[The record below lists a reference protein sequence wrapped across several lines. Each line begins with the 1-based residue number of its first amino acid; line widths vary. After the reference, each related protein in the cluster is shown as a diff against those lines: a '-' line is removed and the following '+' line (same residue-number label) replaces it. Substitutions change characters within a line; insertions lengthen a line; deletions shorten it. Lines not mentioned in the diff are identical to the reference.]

1 MAINQQEALSCVKL
15 LVCIARAD
23 REFADEERQALGD
36 AFGGLTLPSGITA
49 DGLIG
54 GEYAVDALIADIKS
68 QDGRDAAYS
77 ACFTMA
83 YADGKYHPEEQV
95 ILEKLEKAW
104 EVPKEKKGLFG
115 RIFQETKDT
124 VSFTAIK
131 PIADPK
137 KREAEINEDVMK
149 YSILAG
155 TLGLFPIPIAK
166 LATELAVVGVMG
178 KMVRDI
184 GQYWGRET
192 NKEGVKQLLAGMGAG
207 QAGRIAVNTLLG
219 FIPGIGSV
227 VPAATNFAATW
238 AVGRVANQYY
248 AVGGKMDAKTL
259 RDAFRL
265 RQGEGREAYEKHK
278 ATIQARANANK
289 VSLDKLATEYK
300 AGKITQADYER
311 RVLELR

>member
-1 MAINQQEALSCVKL
+1 MAVNQEEALSCVKL
-15 LVCIARAD
+15 LVCIAKAD
-23 REFADEERQALGD
+23 GDFGGEEKQAFQD
-36 AFGGLTLPSGITA
+36 ALAGLTLPKGVTA
-49 DGLIG
+49 DSLIAG
-54 GEYAVDALIADIKS
+54 QYAVEALVAEIKS
-68 QDGRDAAYS
+68 QEGRDAAYS

-83 YADGKYHPEEQV
+83 YADGKYHPEEQK
-95 ILEKLEKAW
+95 ILERLEKAW

-166 LATELAVVGVMG
+166 IATELAVVGVMG

-192 NKEGVKQLLAGMGAG
+192 TKEGVRQLLAGMGAG

-248 AVGGKMDAKTL
+248 ASGAKMDAKTL
-259 RDAFRL
+259 KDAFRL
-265 RQGEGREAYEKHK
+265 RQKEGREAYEKNKGAVEAKAKANK
-278 ATIQARANANK
+278 AT
-289 VSLDKLATEYK
+289 LDALAADYK
-300 AGKITQADYER
+300 AGKITQAEYER
-311 RVLELR
+311 RVLELK

>member
-1 MAINQQEALSCVKL
+1 MAVNQQEALSCVKL
-15 LVCIARAD
+15 LVCIAGAD
-23 REFADEERQALGD
+23 GEIAAEERDTLQDAL
-36 AFGGLTLPSGITA
+36 AGLSLPAGVTA
-49 DGLIG
+49 KSLLDGR
-54 GEYAVDALIADIKS
+54 YVVDELIADIKT
-68 QDGRDAAYS
+68 QEGRDAAYS

-83 YADGKYHPEEQV
+83 YADGKYHAEEQK

-124 VSFTAIK
+124 VSLTAIK

-166 LATELAVVGVMG
+166 IATELAVVGVMG

-192 NKEGVKQLLAGMGAG
+192 SKDAVRQLLAGMGAG
-207 QAGRIAVNTLLG
+207 QVGRIAVNTLLG

-227 VPAATNFAATW
+227 VPAATNFSATW
-238 AVGRVANQYY
+238 AVGRVANQFY
-248 AVGGKMDAKTL
+248 ASGCKMEAKTL
-259 RDAFRL
+259 KDAFRL
-265 RQGEGREAYEKHK
+265 RQKEGREAYEKNKAAVEAKAKANK
-278 ATIQARANANK
+278 AT
-289 VSLDKLATEYK
+289 LDALAADYK
-300 AGKITQADYER
+300 AGKITQAEYER
-311 RVLELR
+311 RVLELK